1 MYFLGGIGEECM
13 ECLGGGG
20 NYVFYYNKSQIINSL
35 SHLPIIITLFFL
47 TERSMST
54 SRCRCFGLGQSIMRR
69 PRRVVSS
76 STITTTT
83 RHNNTR
89 GVHVGR
95 TQQYTLHEVEY
106 ESLLLMAKST
116 YTWHKI
122 VILFRRLWLSR
133 V

>member
-1 MYFLGGIGEECM
+1 MWNV
-13 ECLGGGG
+13 GGGG
-20 NYVFYYNKSQIINSL
+20 NCVFYYNKISNQFPFSSSNYNHS
-35 SHLPIIITLFFL
+35 FFL
-47 TERSMST
+47 TERSMVNVT
-54 SRCRCFGLGQSIMRR
+54 VPFWTWSIDHA

>member
-1 MYFLGGIGEECM
+1 MFGGEGIVYFI
-13 ECLGGGG
+13 
-20 NYVFYYNKSQIINSL
+20 NNKSRIINSL
-35 SHLPIIITLFFL
+35 SHLPIIITLFFNRKEHGVNV
-47 TERSMST
+47 TVPFWT
-54 SRCRCFGLGQSIMRR
+54 WSIDHA